1 MGYNAGKSTLN
12 RLVRMSKER
21 NRPEKN
27 ALFATLETSTRAIS
41 IYGYPTFFMTDTVG
55 FISDLPIYLVDAFRS
70 TLEEIKEADLLVQV
84 VDISDP
90 FMEEEI
96 KTTQAIIKELG
107 ADQIPMVNIYNKFD
121 LILVHF
127 LSCRKKTKSL
137 FLCLKK
143 VM

>member
-1 MGYNAGKSTLN
+1 
-12 RLVRMSKER
+12 
-21 NRPEKN
+21 
-27 ALFATLETSTRAIS
+27 
-41 IYGYPTFFMTDTVG
+41 MTDTVG

-121 LILVHF
+121 LIPGPLPF
-127 LSCRKKTKSL
+127 LPKTNHC
-137 FLCLKK
+137 FFA
-143 VM
+143 